1 VRSKIARLMPPLS
14 GRSVIPLLVHFFCL
28 ILLLPRISHPV
39 SEPAQQVL
47 TDVGT
52 TLKLSLGAALR
63 EDIED
68 MANREKLIQF
78 FRNLSPVVWQ
88 VRAEALHLAQWDALR
103 FTQRLG

>member
-1 VRSKIARLMPPLS
+1 VCSKIARLMPPLS

-63 EDIED
+63 EDV
-68 MANREKLIQF
+68 ANREELIQF